1 MADTTDTKS
10 EGQGGLRPGAVV
22 GGKGL
27 SQRVMGGEKLR
38 PERRGEK
45 ADAKRLREGDAWRDF
60 CRSLERT
67 GDFILGADN
76 PSDDRTRAEGY
87 RYLLGMLTTGVRQAF
102 ELGNREFPAFTR
114 IEDPWAKWGAEN
126 ADNHYLHTHIR
137 GDRSYRIRGTRGTCL
152 DFLIEVKEG
161 FMHMGD
167 VRNFAAIN
175 AGDLEIEA
183 DGSFEIIASLEKPS
197 GAKNWL
203 PLDPDATQITIRL
216 YFYDWEN
223 EEAARFTIEC
233 IDTAGQAPE
242 PVSPASMA
250 RVLDDAGHFVERTT
264 EFWSEWVPGMRETHV
279 RGELAAAR
287 MFVGG
292 ADDIRYG
299 NDMYQLSQDEALII
313 ETDVPDARYWHYQL
327 CNNWFVTM
335 DYANRIN
342 SINGAQAYLDA
353 DGRFRCVVAHCD
365 PGVPNWLDTGGEL
378 EGMIQY
384 RYVWTK
390 DSPEPSV
397 RIVPHGEIWD
407 HLPEGTPRVSAEER
421 RASIASRQRG
431 VARRFRV

>member
-1 MADTTDTKS
+1 MGEPNDG
-10 EGQGGLRPGAVV
+10 EGGRRPGAVV

-38 PERRGEK
+38 PERRGEEV
-45 ADAKRLREGDAWRDF
+45 DAKRLTSGEAWRDF

-67 GDFILGADN
+67 GEFVLEADN
-76 PSDDRTRAEGY
+76 PADDRTRAEAY
-87 RYLLGMLTTGVRQAF
+87 RYLLGMLNVGVRQAF
-102 ELGNREFPAFTR
+102 DLGNREFPTFTR

-126 ADNHYLHTHIR
+126 ADNHYLHTHIQ

-167 VRNFAAIN
+167 VRNFAAMKS
-175 AGDLEIEA
+175 GDLEIAA
-183 DGSFEIIASLEKPS
+183 DGSFELIASVQKPED
-197 GAKNWL
+197 AVNWL
-203 PLDPDATQITIRL
+203 PLDVDATQITIRE

-233 IDTAGQAPE
+233 IETLGDAPE
-242 PVSPASMA
+242 PASPASMA
-250 RVLDDAGHFVERTT
+250 RVLDDAGHFVEMTT
-264 EFWSEWVPGMRETHV
+264 RFWSEWVPGMREAHV
-279 RGELAAAR
+279 RGELVPAK

-299 NDMYQLSQDEALII
+299 NDMFQLGADEALII
-313 ETDVPDARYWHYQL
+313 ETDLPDARYWHYQL
-327 CNNWFVTM
+327 CNTWFVTM
-335 DYANRIN
+335 DYANRSN
-342 SINGAQAYLDA
+342 SINGAQAYIDP
-353 DGRFRCVVAHCD
+353 DGRFRCVIAHSD
-365 PGVPNWLDTGGEL
+365 PGVPNWLDTSGQT

-397 RIVPHGEIWD
+397 RIVPHSEIWE
-407 HLPEGTPRVSAEER
+407 HMPEGTPRISREER
-421 RASIASRQRG
+421 RAVIASRQRG
-431 VARRFRV
+431 VARRFRM